1 MKYRNSY
8 LIIKPKA
15 IDTINEVSMAFSIYK
30 STQKVSA
37 QHTDKSG
44 KRTVLPVPSIIYKVF
59 FKKRLKSVKLHKLSN
74 RNQAIIQRKQQLGF
88 STVNNRGQLYRFFMQ
103 KAFFFAE
110 KQLFNT
116 QKNIY
121 SFPEVWFG
129 AISHNYLSLLFA

>member
-15 IDTINEVSMAFSIYK
+15 IDTINEVPMAFSIYK

-59 FKKRLKSVKLHKLSN
+59 FKKRLKSVKLNKLSN

-103 KAFFFAE
+103 KAFFLAE
-110 KQLFNT
+110 KTIIQYPKEYLQL
-116 QKNIY
+116 
-121 SFPEVWFG
+121 S
-129 AISHNYLSLLFA
+129 

>member
-8 LIIKPKA
+8 LIIKQKA

-74 RNQAIIQRKQQLGF
+74 RNQATIQRK
-88 STVNNRGQLYRFFMQ
+88 
-103 KAFFFAE
+103 
-110 KQLFNT
+110 
-116 QKNIY
+116 
-121 SFPEVWFG
+121 
-129 AISHNYLSLLFA
+129 

>member
-74 RNQAIIQRKQQLGF
+74 RNQAIIQRKEQLGF
-88 STVNNRGQLYRFFMQ
+88 STVNNRRQLYLFSCR
-103 KAFFFAE
+103 KIFFFAE
-110 KQLFNT
+110 KTIIQYPKEYLQL
-116 QKNIY
+116 
-121 SFPEVWFG
+121 S
-129 AISHNYLSLLFA
+129 

>member
-44 KRTVLPVPSIIYKVF
+44 KRTVLPVPSI
-59 FKKRLKSVKLHKLSN
+59 
-74 RNQAIIQRKQQLGF
+74 
-88 STVNNRGQLYRFFMQ
+88 
-103 KAFFFAE
+103 
-110 KQLFNT
+110 
-116 QKNIY
+116 NI
-121 SFPEVWFG
+121 
-129 AISHNYLSLLFA
+129 

>member
-15 IDTINEVSMAFSIYK
+15 IDTINEVPMAFSIYK

-59 FKKRLKSVKLHKLSN
+59 FKKRLKSVRLHKRVN
-74 RNQAIIQRKQQLGF
+74 KNQAIIQRKQQLGF

-110 KQLFNT
+110 KTIIQYPKEYLQL
-116 QKNIY
+116 
-121 SFPEVWFG
+121 S
-129 AISHNYLSLLFA
+129 

>member
-37 QHTDKSG
+37 QHIDKSG

-74 RNQAIIQRKQQLGF
+74 RNQAIIQQKEQLGF
-88 STVNNRGQLYRFFMQ
+88 STVNNRGQLYRFSCR
-103 KAFFFAE
+103 KIFFFAE
-110 KQLFNT
+110 KTIIQYPKEYLQL
-116 QKNIY
+116 
-121 SFPEVWFG
+121 S
-129 AISHNYLSLLFA
+129 

>member
-15 IDTINEVSMAFSIYK
+15 IDTINEVPMAFSIYK

-59 FKKRLKSVKLHKLSN
+59 FKKRLELVGFHKSSN
-74 RNQAIIQRKQQLGF
+74 RNQATIRRK
-88 STVNNRGQLYRFFMQ
+88 
-103 KAFFFAE
+103 
-110 KQLFNT
+110 
-116 QKNIY
+116 
-121 SFPEVWFG
+121 
-129 AISHNYLSLLFA
+129 

>member
-59 FKKRLKSVKLHKLSN
+59 SKSGSNQSDFTKPPIEIKRQFSESN
-74 RNQAIIQRKQQLGF
+74 NSAFQPLITADNCIVFSCRK
-88 STVNNRGQLYRFFMQ
+88 NNYSIPKRIFT
-103 KAFFFAE
+103 AF
-110 KQLFNT
+110 LR
-116 QKNIY
+116 
-121 SFPEVWFG
+121 SGLVR
-129 AISHNYLSLLFA
+129 

>member
-15 IDTINEVSMAFSIYK
+15 IDTINEVPMAFSIYK

-74 RNQAIIQRKQQLGF
+74 RNQAIIQQKEQLGF

-103 KAFFFAE
+103 KDVFFAE
-110 KQLFNT
+110 RTIIQYPKEYLQLF
-116 QKNIY
+116 
-121 SFPEVWFG
+121 
-129 AISHNYLSLLFA
+129 

>member
-37 QHTDKSG
+37 QHIDKSG

-74 RNQAIIQRKQQLGF
+74 RNQAIIQQKEQLGF

-103 KAFFFAE
+103 KDVFFAE
-110 KQLFNT
+110 RTIIQYPKEYLQLF
-116 QKNIY
+116 
-121 SFPEVWFG
+121 
-129 AISHNYLSLLFA
+129 